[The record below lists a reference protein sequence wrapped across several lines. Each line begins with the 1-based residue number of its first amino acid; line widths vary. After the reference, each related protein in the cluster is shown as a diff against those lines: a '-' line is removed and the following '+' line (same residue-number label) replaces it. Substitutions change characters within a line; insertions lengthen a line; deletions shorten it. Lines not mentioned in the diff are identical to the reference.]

1 MALTDPSTALR
12 PTGPTVS
19 ELRHRAE
26 MPMLVVGIELTAI
39 VVTGALVFILVGL
52 PLDEWAFGVLI
63 GLFAPVAS
71 FIYIRYLYWSKI
83 SNGVEVTDEQFPELY
98 AVYRELAL
106 EMGFVAGTGRMS
118 RIPQIYVING
128 NGTMNAYAAKCQLQ
142 RGYVV
147 VYSDLVDLAYVHGDF
162 GALRFIMGHELGHIR
177 CGHVNLWRSGIQP
190 ILVLLRLSPTLSRA
204 QEYTADRT
212 ASYYAPEDAMKMIA
226 LFSGKNLAS
235 RVDVDA
241 YIRSVDR
248 HKNGFWLRLSNFLS
262 GHAVGFRRMK
272 ALSQVKT
279 QGWNVQGKML

>member
-1 MALTDPSTALR
+1 
-12 PTGPTVS
+12 
-19 ELRHRAE
+19 
-26 MPMLVVGIELTAI
+26 
-39 VVTGALVFILVGL
+39 
-52 PLDEWAFGVLI
+52 
-63 GLFAPVAS
+63 
-71 FIYIRYLYWSKI
+71 
-83 SNGVEVTDEQFPELY
+83 FPALY

-106 EMGFVAGTGRMS
+106 EMGFGAGTGRMS
-118 RIPQIYVING
+118 GIPQIYVING